1 MRPKIAMWSD
11 YGAPRH
17 KHWRTPSRRSSR
29 SSIGPKILVAA
40 VVVVAGVIGISG
52 IYPQIIDSEWV
63 QGTSSH
69 SQRVAQSETAPTP
82 RRTGIVA
89 EIPLPPRR
97 APATTGEAVAPPPAR
112 AATPAAAPAPA
123 PVAPAPAAPPTRIA
137 VAPAPA
143 APAPVAPAPVAPAP
157 AALAPAALAPT
168 ALAPAAP
175 APIAAPTRVATTPA
189 PAAPA
194 SPPALSEMRPSV
206 AATEQP
212 AADPDAALAIADV
225 ADAQAK
231 ADAPAD
237 PAAPAAAPAAGGRQV
252 YAGRAPVV
260 KRQQRVAVHE
270 HRSRYSGAYAQ
281 WGGGWGFPFFGTN
294 FR

>member
-63 QGTSSH
+63 QGTSAH
-69 SQRVAQSETAPTP
+69 SQRLAHSETAPTP
-82 RRTGIVA
+82 RRSGIVA

-97 APATTGEAVAPPPAR
+97 AAATTGEALVPASTP
-112 AATPAAAPAPA
+112 AATPAPVRTAAAPAPA
-123 PVAPAPAAPPTRIA
+123 P
-137 VAPAPA
+137 
-143 APAPVAPAPVAPAP
+143 
-157 AALAPAALAPT
+157 
-168 ALAPAAP
+168 
-175 APIAAPTRVATTPA
+175 
-189 PAAPA
+189 APA
-194 SPPALSEMRPSV
+194 SPPARAAAVPAPAPAPASSPAVSETRPSV

-212 AADPDAALAIADV
+212 AADPDPSVAIADV
-225 ADAQAK
+225 PDAQAK

-237 PAAPAAAPAAGGRQV
+237 PAAAAPAAAARPV
-252 YAGRAPVV
+252 YAGRAPAV
-260 KRQQRVAVHE
+260 KRQRVVHVE
-270 HRSRYSGAYAQ
+270 RRSRGTSGAYAQ
-281 WGGGWGFPFFGTN
+281 WGGGFGFPFFGGR
-294 FR
+294 F

>member
-52 IYPQIIDSEWV
+52 IYPQVIDSEWV
-63 QGTSSH
+63 QGTSTR
-69 SQRVAQSETAPTP
+69 SQRVAHSETAPTP

-97 APATTGEAVAPPPAR
+97 AAVTTGEAVAPAPASTPTPAASPAPAAR
-112 AATPAAAPAPA
+112 AVAAAPAPA
-123 PVAPAPAAPPTRIA
+123 PASPPARAAAAVPAP
-137 VAPAPA
+137 
-143 APAPVAPAPVAPAP
+143 
-157 AALAPAALAPT
+157 
-168 ALAPAAP
+168 
-175 APIAAPTRVATTPA
+175 
-189 PAAPA
+189 APA

-225 ADAQAK
+225 SDAQAK
-231 ADAPAD
+231 ADPPAE
-237 PAAPAAAPAAGGRQV
+237 PAAAAPAAAPAVGARQA

-260 KRQQRVAVHE
+260 KRQRVVHLE
-270 HRSRYSGAYAQ
+270 RRSRYSGAYAQ
-281 WGGGWGFPFFGTN
+281 WGGWGGGGFPFFGSN
-294 FR
+294 YR